1 MFVKVNGR
9 YIRVED
15 DTEYKRQKA
24 RTARRIAR
32 LDEELQ
38 RQEAEKKRRG
48 YCLDCHILLTQFG
61 ECSKCGT
68 IWKFHH
74 RS

>member
-15 DTEYKRQKA
+15 DSEYKKQKA
-24 RTARRIAR
+24 QTALRIAR
-32 LDEELQ
+32 LDEEL
-38 RQEAEKKRRG
+38 RRLEAEKKRRG

-61 ECSKCGT
+61 KCSKCGT
-68 IWKFHH
+68 VWVFHR